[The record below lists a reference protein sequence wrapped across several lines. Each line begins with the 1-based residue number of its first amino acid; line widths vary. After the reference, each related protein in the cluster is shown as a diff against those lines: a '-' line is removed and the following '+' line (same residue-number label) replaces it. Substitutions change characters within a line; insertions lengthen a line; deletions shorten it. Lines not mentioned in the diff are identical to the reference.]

1 MDVKMYC
8 STNQF
13 PESNFVE
20 PHNKRN
26 GVHGLS
32 NPYHMCFYTKLIH
45 DRYSIHFITCDCTSF
60 TYSLD
65 QHRITGFIEQQQ
77 PRYQPIKY
85 FTYWPVLCYFNNW
98 NIIKLSHKETSGV
111 ELDKI
116 YQAVLD
122 GIIENTVA
130 LVQYG

>member
-1 MDVKMYC
+1 MRFD
-8 STNQF
+8 TNLG
-13 PESNFVE
+13 
-20 PHNKRN
+20 N
-26 GVHGLS
+26 GT
-32 NPYHMCFYTKLIH
+32 YTLCRIPCAFTF
-45 DRYSIHFITCDCTSF
+45 S
-60 TYSLD
+60 TYSLG
-65 QHRITGFIEQQQ
+65 QPWIPSLTEQKQ
-77 PRYQPIKY
+77 PRYQHIKY
-85 FTYWPVLCYFNNW
+85 CTYWPVLCYFNNW